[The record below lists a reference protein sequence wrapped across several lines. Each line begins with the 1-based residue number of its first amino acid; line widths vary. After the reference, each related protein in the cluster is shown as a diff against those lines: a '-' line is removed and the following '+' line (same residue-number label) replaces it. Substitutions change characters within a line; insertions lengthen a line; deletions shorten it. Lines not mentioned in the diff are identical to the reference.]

1 MAEFYP
7 SSKGRLSFSGAVY
20 VNSDTAAS
28 DAARRFETSSKK
40 LRDMIIQ
47 VATHDQLFGDS
58 SSQTFPVT
66 AGSSFGITQIDISTL
81 YFKNKTAG
89 QNGTVH
95 ILAVGD

>member
-1 MAEFYP
+1 MAELSS

-20 VNSDTAAS
+20 VNSDTATS

-47 VATHDQLFGDS
+47 VATNDQLFGDS
-58 SSQTFPVT
+58 ASQTFPIT

-81 YFKNKTAG
+81 WFKNKTAG
-89 QNGTVH
+89 QNGVVY
-95 ILAVGD
+95 ILAVED

>member
-20 VNSDTAAS
+20 VNSDTAT
-28 DAARRFETSSKK
+28 DDNARRFETSSKK
-40 LRDMIIQ
+40 LRDMVIY
-47 VATHDQLFGDS
+47 VETNDQLFGDS
-58 SSQTFPVT
+58 ASQTFPIA

-81 YFKNKTAG
+81 YFCNATAG

-95 ILAVGD
+95 IIGVES